1 MKKRIRK
8 MCISAMLA
16 ALCAVATFIHVPVSA
31 TGGYV
36 NLGDAVVIL
45 SGCILG
51 PAYGFA
57 AAGIGSA
64 LADIILSYTH
74 YAPITFVIKGVMAL
88 AFALVVKAFCKNGK
102 YSIPSVVLAC
112 LVSEIIMV
120 GGYYICEALLLGYGL
135 AGALASV
142 PSNAVQGIFG
152 IIIGTFLCKTVPD
165 VFKKFRLG
173 VDK

>member
-1 MKKRIRK
+1 MNQRIRK
-8 MCISAMLA
+8 MCITAMLA

-51 PAYGFA
+51 PVYGFA
-57 AAGIGSA
+57 AGGIGSA
-64 LADIILSYTH
+64 LADIILSYTQ
-74 YAPITFVIKGVMAL
+74 YAPITFVVKGLMAL
-88 AFALVVKAFCKNGK
+88 AVALVIRVLGKNGK
-102 YSIPSVVLAC
+102 YGIVCSLVAC

-120 GGYYICEALLLGYGL
+120 GGYYVCEAMFLGYGF
-135 AGALASV
+135 AGALAAI
-142 PSNAVQGIFG
+142 PSNAVQGVFG
-152 IIIGTFLCKTVPD
+152 IIIGTFLCRVVPG
-165 VFKKFRLG
+165 VFKKFRIT